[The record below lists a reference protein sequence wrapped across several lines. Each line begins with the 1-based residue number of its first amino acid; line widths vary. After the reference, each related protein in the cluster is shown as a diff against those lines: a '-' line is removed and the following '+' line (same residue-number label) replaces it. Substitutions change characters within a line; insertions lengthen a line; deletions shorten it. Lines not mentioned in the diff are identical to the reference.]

1 MGLRL
6 LLCASLFVVACEG
19 VPTSAGAS
27 APAKGAPSAR
37 VASANPSRLP
47 TPDQERAV
55 TAALA
60 TARVQGSS
68 VIPSKFDWLFA
79 TAAPR
84 SGTFSGILD
93 GTQVWADVHVLEATT
108 EGITAC
114 ASRSTS

>member
-6 LLCASLFVVACEG
+6 LLCASLLVVACEG
-19 VPTSAGAS
+19 VPPSPGTS
-27 APAKGAPSAR
+27 APAKGVPLAR

-47 TPDQERAV
+47 TPGQEQAV

-60 TARVQGSS
+60 TAGVQGTS
-68 VIPSKFDWLFA
+68 VIPSKFDWLFG

-84 SGTFSGILD
+84 SGIFSGTLV
-93 GTQVWADVHVLEATT
+93 GMQVWADVHFLEATT

-114 ASRSTS
+114 ASRAA